1 MFVNTIDSVW
11 ATGSVTVNWV
21 WWNHVLDGIWSAL
34 ITLRPKVVISN
45 PKNHKYSK
53 AIKPYFRILWKFP
66 RKKID
71 HKWSKKFL
79 YTFDRTQNSIWSQ
92 KRFRDW
98 FNNFNFHLKI
108 FQLNINYSFLCL
120 GCGQKSS
127 YKIII

>member
-21 WWNHVLDGIWSAL
+21 WWNRVLDGIWSAL

-66 RKKID
+66 RKKIRSQM
-71 HKWSKKFL
+71 KQTIL
-79 YTFDRTQNSIWSQ
+79 YIYDRTQKLNMVTKKIS
-92 KRFRDW
+92 W

-108 FQLNINYSFLCL
+108 FELNINYSFLCL